1 MPPNGGLPSESPPTQ
16 YSNLCAWGSQGPQSA
31 SGSTVPRRQNKV
43 TLHIIDND
51 AYLSCPNLSWSH
63 LMTKLRPI
71 IPWPRLMMK
80 KKKRMSNYLWPHM
93 FETPSFPRQS
103 WRRPITRWPTI
114 SRPTWWHDAGQN
126 ITYPGYSWRPS
137 ILPRSNLSWQH
148 LYPGHTGWKNLGS
161 VLPWP
166 RLMMDQTYSEQTWW
180 PTNFHWTFS
189 AMINPSLAKSILATL
204 HDITLAKPLLAIPD
218 GKTNIGQFSHGH
230 TSCRSK
236 HTFDFLQ

>member
-80 KKKRMSNYLWPHM
+80 KKTHVKLSMAPYVRDSKLSSTILTTTNHSVANHISAHLM
-93 FETPSFPRQS
+93 TR
-103 WRRPITRWPTI
+103 RRPKY
-114 SRPTWWHDAGQN
+114 H
-126 ITYPGYSWRPS
+126 
-137 ILPRSNLSWQH
+137 LSWIF
-148 LYPGHTGWKNLGS
+148 LTTVNLTKVKFIMATS
-161 VLPWP
+161 LSWPPRMKKPWVSSP
-166 RLMMDQTYSEQTWW
+166 M
-180 PTNFHWTFS
+180 
-189 AMINPSLAKSILATL
+189 ATPN
-204 HDITLAKPLLAIPD
+204 DGPNLL
-218 GKTNIGQFSHGH
+218 
-230 TSCRSK
+230 
-236 HTFDFLQ
+236 